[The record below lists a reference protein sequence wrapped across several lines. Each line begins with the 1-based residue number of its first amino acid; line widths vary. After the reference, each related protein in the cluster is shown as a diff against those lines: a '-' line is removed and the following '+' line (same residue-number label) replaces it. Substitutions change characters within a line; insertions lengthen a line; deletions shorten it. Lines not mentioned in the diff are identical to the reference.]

1 MWQTNAYLHAL
12 SMALRFGIG
21 VLLLMCL
28 AFVGA
33 FLLAFGVLFVAC
45 AA

>member
-1 MWQTNAYLHAL
+1 MRLTSYYLHGL

-33 FLLAFGVLFVAC
+33 FLLAFGILFIAC
-45 AA
+45 ST